1 MTPEK
6 AALTA
11 ATVLFLGAGAQ
22 AFLSLRRG
30 AYRQSGLALVLMA
43 GGFLSQCLFLYWRGQ
58 ELRRCPI
65 TTPLELMTFTAWAMV
80 LFYFVTGSAFRL
92 SLLGAFTAP
101 LAFAMQ
107 LSALLK
113 PDDHAA
119 SSHGSPGLWTELHA
133 TLSLLAY
140 GGYAL
145 ACVAGVM
152 FLVQDRLLKKHTH
165 HSLMRWLPPVHHL
178 TQATRRLLMAS
189 TLLLTLGI
197 VAAYQMER
205 RPEFSKLLVVWIV
218 WAAYMLL
225 GVYES
230 WRGMSARRAAWAATG
245 CFLLAVASL
254 WFVTPR

>member
-1 MTPEK
+1 MNSEK
-6 AALTA
+6 AALVA
-11 ATVLFLGAGAQ
+11 ATVMFLGGFVHACR
-22 AFLSLRRG
+22 SLRSG
-30 AYRQSGLALVLMA
+30 AYRPSWTALGLMA
-43 GGFLSQCLFLYWRGQ
+43 AGFLCQCLFLYWRGQ

-65 TTPLELMTFTAWAMV
+65 TNPMELMTFTAWAMV
-80 LFYFVTGSAFRL
+80 LFYFIVGSDYRF

-107 LSALLK
+107 LTALLK
-113 PDDHAA
+113 PDHP
-119 SSHGSPGLWTELHA
+119 SQPGLSPPGVWTELHA

-152 FLVQDRLLKKHTH
+152 FLVQDRLLKKHTGMV
-165 HSLMRWLPPVHHL
+165 LMRWLPPVHYL
-178 TQATRRLLMAS
+178 TKATRRLLMAG

-197 VAAYQMER
+197 LAAYQMEK
-205 RPEFSKLLVVWIV
+205 RPEFSKLLVVWVV
-218 WAAYMLL
+218 WSAYVLL
-225 GVYES
+225 GLYES
-230 WRGMSARRAAWAATG
+230 WRGMSARRAAWAAAG